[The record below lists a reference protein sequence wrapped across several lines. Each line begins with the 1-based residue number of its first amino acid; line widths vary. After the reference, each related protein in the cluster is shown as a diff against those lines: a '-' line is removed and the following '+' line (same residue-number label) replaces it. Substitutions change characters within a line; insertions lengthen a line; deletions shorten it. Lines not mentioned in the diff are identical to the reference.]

1 MTTRAFRAAGWLAAV
16 VVTAGA
22 VPSGR
27 AQPIPTNL
35 VPGNFTFQ
43 FANTS
48 GTPITT
54 LNVPV
59 GTNTAT
65 VRLYL
70 IQTGGTPP
78 NVLQQL
84 GAETLGVRLNYS
96 GGIAQV
102 TTPAAITGPLDSFGS
117 PEFDFV
123 QRGGTSAATTT
134 AQLNDPTLTTTTAFI
149 SETIIGNPVVVADAS
164 DPLRLLMGTFRFSG
178 ITGGTMVVQAVDPFT
193 NTNNLTGPNPPT
205 LPPSGTNGEIN
216 IDPLLAQ
223 NVSSA
228 LIPTLT
234 ITVPPVPEP
243 GTFALGGLA
252 VAGLAVLRRR
262 RQAAA
267 AATAA

>member
-1 MTTRAFRAAGWLAAV
+1 
-16 VVTAGA
+16 
-22 VPSGR
+22 
-27 AQPIPTNL
+27 
-35 VPGNFTFQ
+35 
-43 FANTS
+43 
-48 GTPITT
+48 
-54 LNVPV
+54 
-59 GTNTAT
+59 

-102 TTPAAITGPLDSFGS
+102 TNASGITGPLDSFGS
-117 PEFDFV
+117 PEFDLV
-123 QRGGTSAATTT
+123 QRGGTSAATTA
-134 AQLNDPTLTTTTAFI
+134 AQLADTTLTATTAFI
-149 SETIIGNPVVVADAS
+149 SETIIGNPVVFADAT
-164 DPLRLLMGTFRFSG
+164 DPLRLLIGTFRFSG
-178 ITGGTMVVQAVDPFT
+178 FNPGGTMVVQAVDPFT

-205 LPPSGTNGEIN
+205 LPPSGSNGEIN
-216 IDPLLAQ
+216 LDPLLAQ
-223 NVSSA
+223 NVSST

-234 ITVPPVPEP
+234 ITVPSAVPEP